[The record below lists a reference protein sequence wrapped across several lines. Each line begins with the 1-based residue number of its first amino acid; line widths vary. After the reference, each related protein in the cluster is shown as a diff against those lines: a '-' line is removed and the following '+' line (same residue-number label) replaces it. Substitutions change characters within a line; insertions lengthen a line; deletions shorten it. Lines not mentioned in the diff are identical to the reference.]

1 MKKEND
7 LNSDHI
13 KGLVWRLAI
22 PSMLAQFVSVL
33 YSIVDRMYIG
43 NIPAIGEVA
52 LAGVGICGP
61 IVTLISSFAFLVGAG
76 GSPLLS
82 IRLGEKNQRAASQIL
97 ANCFLLLLFFSVLI
111 TAGAFLLKD
120 HLLMWFGAGKTV
132 FPYADKYLTVY
143 LTGTVFALLSAG
155 LNPFIVSQGYARTAM
170 KSVVCGAVSNIIL
183 DPIFIFVFGMGV
195 KGAAFATVL
204 SQVISCIYVLWFL
217 FGKIPPIGITFQGYD
232 LEVMKRILTL
242 GLSPFLII
250 AFDNVLI
257 ISLNTVIMHYGGE
270 GSADKLLTC
279 MTIVQSF
286 MLMVTMPLG
295 GITTGTQTILGY
307 NLGAGRPAR
316 IRQAERYIAFLAV
329 GFTTVMFLIAHT
341 VPQVFVHIFTRD
353 QSYVDLTVS
362 GIKIYTM
369 GIIPLALQYVIVDG
383 FTGLGAAKAAIS
395 LSMFRKTI
403 FLLGAVLLPAWLGV
417 NYIFY
422 TEPISDFISVTVS
435 LLVFTTLFGRIIQ
448 KGTKVIDI

>member
-1 MKKEND
+1 
-7 LNSDHI
+7 
-13 KGLVWRLAI
+13 
-22 PSMLAQFVSVL
+22 
-33 YSIVDRMYIG
+33 
-43 NIPAIGEVA
+43 
-52 LAGVGICGP
+52 
-61 IVTLISSFAFLVGAG
+61 
-76 GSPLLS
+76 
-82 IRLGEKNQRAASQIL
+82 
-97 ANCFLLLLFFSVLI
+97 
-111 TAGAFLLKD
+111 
-120 HLLMWFGAGKTV
+120 
-132 FPYADKYLTVY
+132 
-143 LTGTVFALLSAG
+143 
-155 LNPFIVSQGYARTAM
+155 
-170 KSVVCGAVSNIIL
+170 
-183 DPIFIFVFGMGV
+183 
-195 KGAAFATVL
+195 
-204 SQVISCIYVLWFL
+204 
-217 FGKIPPIGITFQGYD
+217 
-232 LEVMKRILTL
+232 MKRILTL
-242 GLSPFLII
+242 GLSPFLIL

-270 GSADKLLTC
+270 GSAEKLLTC

-307 NLGAGRPAR
+307 NLGAGRPER
-316 IRQAERYIAFLAV
+316 IRQAERYIALLAV

-403 FLLGAVLLPAWLGV
+403 FLLGAVLLPAWLGI

-422 TEPISDFISVTVS
+422 TEPISDFISVMVS
-435 LLVFTTLFGRIIQ
+435 ILVFTTLFGRIIQ

>member
-13 KGLVWRLAI
+13 KGLVWRLAV

-43 NIPAIGEVA
+43 NIPEIGESA

-61 IVTLISSFAFLVGAG
+61 VVTLISSVAFLVGAG
-76 GSPLLS
+76 GAPLMS
-82 IRLGEKNQRAASQIL
+82 IRLGGKNKRAASQIL
-97 ANCFLLLLFFSVLI
+97 ANCFMLLLVFSLFI
-111 TAGAFLLKD
+111 MAGSYLLKD
-120 HLLMWFGAGKTV
+120 RILLWFGAGETI
-132 FPYADKYLTVY
+132 FPYADQYLSIY
-143 LTGTVFALLSAG
+143 LAGTVFALLCAG
-155 LNPFIVSQGYARTAM
+155 LNPFIVCQGYSKTGM
-170 KSVVCGAVSNIIL
+170 KTVLWGAISNILL
-183 DPIFIFVFGMGV
+183 DPLFIFGFGLGV
-195 KGAAFATVL
+195 KGAAIATVI
-204 SQVISCIYVLWFL
+204 SQFISCIYVLRFL
-217 FGKIPPIGITFQGYD
+217 FGKVLPVTITFEGYD
-232 LEVMKRILTL
+232 LEVIKRILAL

-257 ISLNTVIMHYGGE
+257 ISLNKVIMHYGGE
-270 GSADKLLTC
+270 GSAERLLTC

-307 NLGAGRPAR
+307 NLGAGRPEK
-316 IRQAERYIAFLAV
+316 IRQAERCIALLAI
-329 GFTTVMFLIAHT
+329 GFTAVMFLLAHT
-341 VPQVFVHIFTRD
+341 VPQLFVHIFTRD
-353 QSYVDLTVS
+353 QSYVDETVR

-383 FTGLGAAKAAIS
+383 FTGMGAAKAAIS

-403 FLLGAVLLPAWLGV
+403 FLLGAVVLPAWLGV

-435 LLVFTTLFGRIIQ
+435 MIVFTKLFGRIINNR
-448 KGTKVIDI
+448 TKIIDI